1 MYFKYESLLCFIS
14 LVSVLISSICYKER
28 IVNWLIPPSRRLG
41 APREGAGRWG
51 VSGGRASSLADG
63 AFSRR
68 PHVAKS
74 RGEQA
79 SPWDSHVG
87 TLPSCPNRPPET
99 LPASATTLRGGIAT
113 HTLGRTQTFRPEHVA
128 SCNRHRGGH
137 AGTGRPSEE
146 TRRGRDGGVGT
157 VRQPCSGRG
166 GRPPGWLCPSRSHR
180 LRAPHLPHT
189 PRRAQRW
196 DSRGDS
202 RPRGGRRHLLVPAF

>member
-1 MYFKYESLLCFIS
+1 MK
-14 LVSVLISSICYKER
+14 
-28 IVNWLIPPSRRLG
+28 
-41 APREGAGRWG
+41 APVGRASREGAPPRWPM
-51 VSGGRASSLADG
+51 A

-79 SPWDSHVG
+79 SPWDLHVG

-157 VRQPCSGRG
+157 VRQPVQRARRAAPRVAVPVTEPS
-166 GRPPGWLCPSRSHR
+166 PPGATPAAHA
-180 LRAPHLPHT
+180 APGSAMGQPGGQQ
-189 PRRAQRW
+189 A
-196 DSRGDS
+196 SRGKTAPS
-202 RPRGGRRHLLVPAF
+202 GPCLLTGLPFP

>member
-1 MYFKYESLLCFIS
+1 MKAPVGG
-14 LVSVLISSICYKER
+14 VS
-28 IVNWLIPPSRRLG
+28 
-41 APREGAGRWG
+41 REGAPPRWPM
-51 VSGGRASSLADG
+51 A

-99 LPASATTLRGGIAT
+99 LPASATTLRGGIAA

-137 AGTGRPSEE
+137 AGTGRLSEE
-146 TRRGRDGGVGT
+146 TRRGRD
-157 VRQPCSGRG
+157 RG

-180 LRAPHLPHT
+180 LRATHLPHT
-189 PRRAQRW
+189 PRRALRW